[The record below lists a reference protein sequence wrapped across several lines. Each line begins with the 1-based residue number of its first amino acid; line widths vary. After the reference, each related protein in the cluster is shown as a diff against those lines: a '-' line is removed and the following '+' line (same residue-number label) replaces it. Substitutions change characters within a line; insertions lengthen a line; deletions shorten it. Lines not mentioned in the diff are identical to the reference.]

1 MTFTYTQPIS
11 GQFPTL
17 KDEVRFLIQ
26 DTVENEFSISDE
38 ELVYFLEENE
48 NMPYIAGSQAAH
60 TLSTKYGK
68 EAAITS
74 RNVGDLSISTQY
86 LETANWYKA
95 LSIKLK
101 LGRDDSYAPVYFIPS
116 PRQFGIGQFDQLRP

>member
-1 MTFTYTQPIS
+1 MTFTYTQPIA

-17 KDEVRFLIQ
+17 KDEIRFLIQ

-38 ELVYFLEENE
+38 ELVYFLDQNDSLV
-48 NMPYIAGSQAAH
+48 YVSASQAAH
-60 TLSTKYGK
+60 TLSVKYGK

-86 LETANWYKA
+86 AETANWYKA
-95 LSIKLK
+95 LSAKLK
-101 LGRDDSYAPVYFIPS
+101 LGRYDSFAPVYFVPA
-116 PRQFGIGQFDQLRP
+116 PRQFAIGQFDELRP